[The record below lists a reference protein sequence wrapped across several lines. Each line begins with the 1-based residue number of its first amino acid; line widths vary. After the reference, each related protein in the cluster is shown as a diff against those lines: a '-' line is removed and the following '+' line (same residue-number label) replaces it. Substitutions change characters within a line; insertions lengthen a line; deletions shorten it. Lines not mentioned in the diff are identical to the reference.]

1 VRYAAP
7 GLGIVGNDVVD
18 LADPAIAGHHRRERF
33 VSRVCAPGEHLRA
46 TTAAGLWTLFAAKEA
61 AYKALVK
68 LGHAP
73 GFAHREILVAP
84 DLDAVTWHGCRLRLR
99 VVRDDERV
107 HAVAWSAAGD
117 APPLAA
123 CARADGPLERA
134 ARALV
139 CSLVADATGF
149 PAAELAVVRDP
160 AAGAWDG
167 YGPPRMERLDRRRL
181 DVAVDVSLSHDGR
194 FVAAA
199 ACVGTLL
206 GNGVLRP
213 E

>member
-1 VRYAAP
+1 MPYEAP
-7 GLGIVGNDVVD
+7 GPGIVGNDVVD
-18 LADPAIAGHHRRERF
+18 LADPAIAEHHRRERF

-73 GFAHREILVAP
+73 GFAHREILVAS
-84 DLDAVTWHGCRLRLR
+84 DLDAVTWRGCRLRLR
-99 VVRDDERV
+99 VIREDESV

-123 CARADGPLERA
+123 CARADEPLERA
-134 ARALV
+134 ARLLV
-139 CSLVADATGF
+139 CSLVAGATGL
-149 PAAELAVVRDP
+149 PAAELTVVRDP
-160 AAGAWDG
+160 SAGAWDG
-167 YGPPRMERLDRRRL
+167 YGPPRLEHLDRRPL
-181 DVAVDVSLSHDGR
+181 DVGADVSLSHDGR

-199 ACVGTLL
+199 ACVDTARG
-206 GNGVLRP
+206 
-213 E
+213 